1 MFVIEVLVG
10 GSANCRDVITCIKR
24 THFGLTIH
32 CDRDVSKHISQV
44 CTIIRIT
51 ENCVVDFHCYVSFVS
66 NIYAT
71 K

>member
-10 GSANCRDVITCIKR
+10 VGANCRDVCTCIKR

-51 ENCVVDFHCYVSFVS
+51 ENCYVSFVS

>member
-1 MFVIEVLVG
+1 MFVTEVPVG
-10 GSANCRDVITCIKR
+10 CSANCRDVYTCIKR
-24 THFGLTIH
+24 TPFGLTIH

-51 ENCVVDFHCYVSFVS
+51 ENCYVSFVS